1 MLNDII
7 INYVAKLIKSLKITD
22 YAGIIVYGSYVG
34 ERNNKLSDLD
44 VMIIKEHH
52 ETQDCGSQI
61 IDGIRIEYFV
71 QGLKRLYELIKK
83 EIENNDPSHLTK
95 FATCEVLFDKDGKTK
110 EFINYAREIY
120 NTKIENTFGDN
131 EKFSLFSISNRIEDL
146 ESLLDDDSFYAVY
159 FVTLEK
165 IRVLYSKIYGIIDL
179 PLTKINRIYTDDD
192 FARKY
197 ISSPVHHLPNA
208 EFINKY
214 LECLKIV
221 QKDAMLSNLKE
232 LYSISFNSLGFNSK
246 EFCLRYTKKAP
257 FKV

>member
-1 MLNDII
+1 MNDTII
-7 INYVAKLIKSLKITD
+7 SYVTKLINNLNITD
-22 YAGIIVYGSYVG
+22 YTGIIVYGSYVG

-44 VMIIKEHH
+44 VMIIKENYQ
-52 ETQDCGSQI
+52 TQDCGSQI
-61 IDGIRIEYFV
+61 IDGIRIEYFI
-71 QGLKRLYELIKK
+71 QDLKRLYELVKK
-83 EIENNDPSHLTK
+83 EINHNDPSHLTK
-95 FATCEVLFDKDGKTK
+95 FATCEILYDKDGKVI

-120 NTKIENTFGDN
+120 NTKIEKTFGDN
-131 EKFSLFSISNRIEDL
+131 ERFSLFSISNRIEDL

-165 IRVLYSKIYGIIDL
+165 IRVLYSKINGIIDL

-197 ISSPVHHLPNA
+197 ISSSVHHLPNA

-221 QKDAMLSNLKE
+221 SKDNMLSNLQE

-246 EFCLRYTKKAP
+246 EFCIRYTKKAP

>member
-1 MLNDII
+1 MLNDTII
-7 INYVAKLIKSLKITD
+7 SYVTKLINNLNITD
-22 YAGIIVYGSYVG
+22 YTGIIVYGSYVG

-44 VMIIKEHH
+44 VMIIKENYQ
-52 ETQDCGSQI
+52 TQDCGSQI
-61 IDGIRIEYFV
+61 IDGIRIEYFI
-71 QGLKRLYELIKK
+71 QDLKRLYELVKK
-83 EIENNDPSHLTK
+83 EINHNDPSHLTK
-95 FATCEVLFDKDGKTK
+95 FATCEILYDKDGKVI

-131 EKFSLFSISNRIEDL
+131 ERFSLFSISNRIEDL

-165 IRVLYSKIYGIIDL
+165 IRVLYSKINGIIDL

-197 ISSPVHHLPNA
+197 ISSSVHHLPNA

-221 QKDAMLSNLKE
+221 SKDNMLSNLQE

-246 EFCLRYTKKAP
+246 EFCIRYTKKAP

>member
-1 MLNDII
+1 MNDTII
-7 INYVAKLIKSLKITD
+7 SYVTKLINNLNITD
-22 YAGIIVYGSYVG
+22 YTGIIVYGSYVG

-44 VMIIKEHH
+44 VMIIKENY

-61 IDGIRIEYFV
+61 IDGIRIEYFI
-71 QGLKRLYELIKK
+71 QDLKRLYELVKK
-83 EIENNDPSHLTK
+83 EINHNDPSHLTK
-95 FATCEVLFDKDGKTK
+95 FATCEILYDKDGKVI

-131 EKFSLFSISNRIEDL
+131 ERFSLFSISNRIEDL

-165 IRVLYSKIYGIIDL
+165 IRVLYSKINGIIDL

-197 ISSPVHHLPNA
+197 ISSSVHHLPNA

-221 QKDAMLSNLKE
+221 SKDNMLSNLQE
-232 LYSISFNSLGFNSK
+232 LYFISFNSLGFNSK
-246 EFCLRYTKKAP
+246 EFCIRYTKKAP